1 MNANIATLKKKW
13 IGWISVQTVWN
24 MQERKKK
31 DERDVK
37 ITFCT
42 VNDTFTSILKDIRRG
57 GFDKICVFSDRDA
70 KMLYANCLSEGL
82 DNMTIYHSDFRKNVD
97 QLRRD
102 EKINNRISFLTC
114 IAFNGLNVRNEGEK
128 ILIDIRMTQGETSY
142 NEIIQIIGRFR
153 NNKDITVRLYADNKY
168 SEDVDLDMLFN
179 DAKVIVESGSIEV
192 NSEYLIL

>member
-1 MNANIATLKKKW
+1 
-13 IGWISVQTVWN
+13 
-24 MQERKKK
+24 
-31 DERDVK
+31 
-37 ITFCT
+37 
-42 VNDTFTSILKDIRRG
+42 
-57 GFDKICVFSDRDA
+57 
-70 KMLYANCLSEGL
+70 
-82 DNMTIYHSDFRKNVD
+82 MTIYHSDFRKNVD